1 MDELQ
6 SIKQAL
12 SFLLDQENIRQ
23 QELAALNE
31 KIEALNTI
39 LSERSKEF
47 TGWVDNREFK
57 DFADKYG
64 EKLAPYAEK
73 MGKIHQDYDL
83 VRDTYDAYN
92 SSDMSVDEDEFIDNT
107 VSALNS
113 YLKDI
118 GIPMDVAVE
127 VKADMNGDGEPE
139 TVVAEKFHTMIDH
152 DVYNSRMKDFFD
164 CYQLLTKRELDDEIL
179 YDAIKAT
186 FDNRGLAYNPD
197 LKLFTEDFINDS
209 NRRFQ
214 WELFLK
220 KIQWKEALDFDTVMH
235 VVKERLEPMAERY
248 WENQFKKN

>member
-47 TGWVDNREFK
+47 TGWIDNREFK

-139 TVVAEKFHTMIDH
+139 TTIAEKKPEGEAEVEVEVKKEVAPEAKTEKGVEAEEDEDKKFMDSINKAVDKELAK
-152 DVYNSRMKDFFD
+152 N
-164 CYQLLTKRELDDEIL
+164 KR
-179 YDAIKAT
+179 
-186 FDNRGLAYNPD
+186 
-197 LKLFTEDFINDS
+197 
-209 NRRFQ
+209 
-214 WELFLK
+214 
-220 KIQWKEALDFDTVMH
+220 
-235 VVKERLEPMAERY
+235 
-248 WENQFKKN
+248 

>member
-39 LSERSKEF
+39 ISERSKEF
-47 TGWVDNREFK
+47 TGWIDNREFK

-107 VSALNS
+107 VSALDS

-139 TVVAEKFHTMIDH
+139 TTIAEKKPEVEAEVEVKKEVAPEAETEKNVEAEEDEDKKFMDSINKAVDKELAK
-152 DVYNSRMKDFFD
+152 N
-164 CYQLLTKRELDDEIL
+164 KR
-179 YDAIKAT
+179 
-186 FDNRGLAYNPD
+186 
-197 LKLFTEDFINDS
+197 
-209 NRRFQ
+209 
-214 WELFLK
+214 
-220 KIQWKEALDFDTVMH
+220 
-235 VVKERLEPMAERY
+235 
-248 WENQFKKN
+248 

>member
-47 TGWVDNREFK
+47 TGWIDNREFK

-83 VRDTYDAYN
+83 VRDAYDAYN
-92 SSDMSVDEDEFIDNT
+92 SSDMSVGEDEFIDNT
-107 VSALNS
+107 VSALDS
-113 YLKDI
+113 YLEDI

-139 TVVAEKFHTMIDH
+139 TTIAEK
-152 DVYNSRMKDFFD
+152 K
-164 CYQLLTKRELDDEIL
+164 
-179 YDAIKAT
+179 
-186 FDNRGLAYNPD
+186 P
-197 LKLFTEDFINDS
+197 
-209 NRRFQ
+209 
-214 WELFLK
+214 
-220 KIQWKEALDFDTVMH
+220 EAEVE
-235 VVKERLEPMAERY
+235 VKEEVAPEAEA
-248 WENQFKKN
+248 EKDVEAEEDEDKKFMDSINKAVDKELAKNKK

>member
-31 KIEALNTI
+31 KIEALNTT
-39 LSERSKEF
+39 LSDRSKEF
-47 TGWVDNREFK
+47 TGWIDNREFK
-57 DFADKYG
+57 DFSDKYG

-139 TVVAEKFHTMIDH
+139 TTIAEKKPEGEAEVEVEVKKKVAPEAETEK
-152 DVYNSRMKDFFD
+152 DVEAEEDEDKKFMDSINKAVDKE
-164 CYQLLTKRELDDEIL
+164 LAKNKR
-179 YDAIKAT
+179 
-186 FDNRGLAYNPD
+186 
-197 LKLFTEDFINDS
+197 
-209 NRRFQ
+209 
-214 WELFLK
+214 
-220 KIQWKEALDFDTVMH
+220 
-235 VVKERLEPMAERY
+235 
-248 WENQFKKN
+248 

>member
-31 KIEALNTI
+31 KIEALNTT
-39 LSERSKEF
+39 LSDRSKEF
-47 TGWVDNREFK
+47 TGWIDNREFK

-83 VRDTYDAYN
+83 VRDAYDAYN
-92 SSDMSVDEDEFIDNT
+92 SSDMSVGEDEFIDNT
-107 VSALNS
+107 VSALDS
-113 YLKDI
+113 YLEDI

-139 TVVAEKFHTMIDH
+139 TTIAEK
-152 DVYNSRMKDFFD
+152 KP
-164 CYQLLTKRELDDEIL
+164 E
-179 YDAIKAT
+179 
-186 FDNRGLAYNPD
+186 G
-197 LKLFTEDFINDS
+197 
-209 NRRFQ
+209 
-214 WELFLK
+214 
-220 KIQWKEALDFDTVMH
+220 EAEVE
-235 VVKERLEPMAERY
+235 VKEEIAPEAEA
-248 WENQFKKN
+248 EKEVEAEEDEDKKFMDSINKAVDKELAKNKK

>member
-47 TGWVDNREFK
+47 TGWIDNREFK

-139 TVVAEKFHTMIDH
+139 TTIAEKKPEGEAEVEVEVKKKVAPEAEIEK
-152 DVYNSRMKDFFD
+152 DVEAEEDEDKKFMDSINKAVDKE
-164 CYQLLTKRELDDEIL
+164 LAKNKR
-179 YDAIKAT
+179 
-186 FDNRGLAYNPD
+186 
-197 LKLFTEDFINDS
+197 
-209 NRRFQ
+209 
-214 WELFLK
+214 
-220 KIQWKEALDFDTVMH
+220 
-235 VVKERLEPMAERY
+235 
-248 WENQFKKN
+248 

>member
-47 TGWVDNREFK
+47 TGWIDNREFK

-107 VSALNS
+107 VSALDS

-139 TVVAEKFHTMIDH
+139 TTIAEKKPEGEAEVEGKKEVAPEAKTEK
-152 DVYNSRMKDFFD
+152 DVEAEEDEDKKFMDSINKAVDKE
-164 CYQLLTKRELDDEIL
+164 LAKNKR
-179 YDAIKAT
+179 
-186 FDNRGLAYNPD
+186 
-197 LKLFTEDFINDS
+197 
-209 NRRFQ
+209 
-214 WELFLK
+214 
-220 KIQWKEALDFDTVMH
+220 
-235 VVKERLEPMAERY
+235 
-248 WENQFKKN
+248 

>member
-31 KIEALNTI
+31 KIEALNTT

-47 TGWVDNREFK
+47 TGWIDNREFK

-92 SSDMSVDEDEFIDNT
+92 SSDMSVGEDEFIDNT
-107 VSALNS
+107 VNALDS

-139 TVVAEKFHTMIDH
+139 TTIAEKKPEVEAEVEVKKEVAPEAETEK
-152 DVYNSRMKDFFD
+152 DVEAEEDEDKKFMDSINKAVD
-164 CYQLLTKRELDDEIL
+164 KEL
-179 YDAIKAT
+179 AK
-186 FDNRGLAYNPD
+186 N
-197 LKLFTEDFINDS
+197 
-209 NRRFQ
+209 
-214 WELFLK
+214 K
-220 KIQWKEALDFDTVMH
+220 K
-235 VVKERLEPMAERY
+235 
-248 WENQFKKN
+248 

>member
-31 KIEALNTI
+31 KIEALNTT

-47 TGWVDNREFK
+47 TSWVDNREFK
-57 DFADKYG
+57 DFSDKYG

-92 SSDMSVDEDEFIDNT
+92 SSDMSVGEDEFIDNT
-107 VSALNS
+107 VSALDS
-113 YLKDI
+113 YLEDI

-139 TVVAEKFHTMIDH
+139 TTIAEKKPEGEAEVEVKKEVAPEAETEK
-152 DVYNSRMKDFFD
+152 DVEAEEDEDKKFMDSINKAVDKE
-164 CYQLLTKRELDDEIL
+164 LAKNKR
-179 YDAIKAT
+179 
-186 FDNRGLAYNPD
+186 
-197 LKLFTEDFINDS
+197 
-209 NRRFQ
+209 
-214 WELFLK
+214 
-220 KIQWKEALDFDTVMH
+220 
-235 VVKERLEPMAERY
+235 
-248 WENQFKKN
+248 

>member
-47 TGWVDNREFK
+47 TGWIDNREFK
-57 DFADKYG
+57 DFAGKYG

-139 TVVAEKFHTMIDH
+139 TTIAEKKPEGEAEVEVEVKKKVAPEAETEK
-152 DVYNSRMKDFFD
+152 DVEAEEDEDKKFMDSINKAVDKE
-164 CYQLLTKRELDDEIL
+164 LAKNKR
-179 YDAIKAT
+179 
-186 FDNRGLAYNPD
+186 
-197 LKLFTEDFINDS
+197 
-209 NRRFQ
+209 
-214 WELFLK
+214 
-220 KIQWKEALDFDTVMH
+220 
-235 VVKERLEPMAERY
+235 
-248 WENQFKKN
+248 

>member
-6 SIKQAL
+6 SIKKAL

-31 KIEALNTI
+31 KIEALDTI

-47 TGWVDNREFK
+47 TGWIDNREFK

-92 SSDMSVDEDEFIDNT
+92 SSDMSVGEDEFIDNT
-107 VSALNS
+107 INALDS

-139 TVVAEKFHTMIDH
+139 TTIAEKKPE
-152 DVYNSRMKDFFD
+152 V
-164 CYQLLTKRELDDEIL
+164 
-179 YDAIKAT
+179 
-186 FDNRGLAYNPD
+186 
-197 LKLFTEDFINDS
+197 
-209 NRRFQ
+209 
-214 WELFLK
+214 
-220 KIQWKEALDFDTVMH
+220 EAEVE
-235 VVKERLEPMAERY
+235 VKEEIAPEAKTEKDVEAE
-248 WENQFKKN
+248 EDEDKKFMDSINKAVDKELAKNKR

>member
-39 LSERSKEF
+39 ISERSKEF
-47 TGWVDNREFK
+47 TGWIDNREFK

-92 SSDMSVDEDEFIDNT
+92 SSDMSVGEDEFIDNT
-107 VSALNS
+107 VSALDS

-139 TVVAEKFHTMIDH
+139 TTIAEKKPEVEAEVEVKKEVAPEAETEKNVEAEEDEDKKFMDSINKAVDKELAK
-152 DVYNSRMKDFFD
+152 N
-164 CYQLLTKRELDDEIL
+164 KR
-179 YDAIKAT
+179 
-186 FDNRGLAYNPD
+186 
-197 LKLFTEDFINDS
+197 
-209 NRRFQ
+209 
-214 WELFLK
+214 
-220 KIQWKEALDFDTVMH
+220 
-235 VVKERLEPMAERY
+235 
-248 WENQFKKN
+248 

>member
-31 KIEALNTI
+31 KIEALNTT

-47 TGWVDNREFK
+47 TGWIDNREFK

-92 SSDMSVDEDEFIDNT
+92 SSDMSVGEDEFIDNT
-107 VSALNS
+107 VNALDS

-139 TVVAEKFHTMIDH
+139 TTIAEKKPEVEAEVEVKKEVAPEAETEK
-152 DVYNSRMKDFFD
+152 DVEAEEDEDKKFMDSINKAVDKE
-164 CYQLLTKRELDDEIL
+164 LAKNKR
-179 YDAIKAT
+179 
-186 FDNRGLAYNPD
+186 
-197 LKLFTEDFINDS
+197 
-209 NRRFQ
+209 
-214 WELFLK
+214 
-220 KIQWKEALDFDTVMH
+220 
-235 VVKERLEPMAERY
+235 
-248 WENQFKKN
+248 

>member
-39 LSERSKEF
+39 LSDRSKEF
-47 TGWVDNREFK
+47 TSWIDNREFK

-92 SSDMSVDEDEFIDNT
+92 SSDMSVGEDEFIDNT
-107 VSALNS
+107 VSALDS

-139 TVVAEKFHTMIDH
+139 TTIAEKKPKVEAEVEVKKEVAPEAETEK
-152 DVYNSRMKDFFD
+152 DVEAEEDEDKKFMDSINKAVDKE
-164 CYQLLTKRELDDEIL
+164 LAKNKR
-179 YDAIKAT
+179 
-186 FDNRGLAYNPD
+186 
-197 LKLFTEDFINDS
+197 
-209 NRRFQ
+209 
-214 WELFLK
+214 
-220 KIQWKEALDFDTVMH
+220 
-235 VVKERLEPMAERY
+235 
-248 WENQFKKN
+248 

>member
-31 KIEALNTI
+31 KIEALNTT

-47 TGWVDNREFK
+47 TGWIDNREFK
-57 DFADKYG
+57 DFSDKYG

-139 TVVAEKFHTMIDH
+139 TTIAEKKPEGEAEVEVEVKKEVAPEAETEK
-152 DVYNSRMKDFFD
+152 DVEAEEDEDKKFMDSINKAVDKE
-164 CYQLLTKRELDDEIL
+164 LAKNKR
-179 YDAIKAT
+179 
-186 FDNRGLAYNPD
+186 
-197 LKLFTEDFINDS
+197 
-209 NRRFQ
+209 
-214 WELFLK
+214 
-220 KIQWKEALDFDTVMH
+220 
-235 VVKERLEPMAERY
+235 
-248 WENQFKKN
+248 

>member
-47 TGWVDNREFK
+47 TGWIDNREFK

-92 SSDMSVDEDEFIDNT
+92 SSDMSVGEDECIDNT
-107 VSALNS
+107 VSALDS

-118 GIPMDVAVE
+118 GIPMDVAIE
-127 VKADMNGDGEPE
+127 VKADMNGDGERE
-139 TVVAEKFHTMIDH
+139 TTIAEKKPE
-152 DVYNSRMKDFFD
+152 S
-164 CYQLLTKRELDDEIL
+164 
-179 YDAIKAT
+179 
-186 FDNRGLAYNPD
+186 
-197 LKLFTEDFINDS
+197 
-209 NRRFQ
+209 
-214 WELFLK
+214 
-220 KIQWKEALDFDTVMH
+220 EAEVE
-235 VVKERLEPMAERY
+235 VKEEIAPEAKTEKDVEAE
-248 WENQFKKN
+248 EDEDKKFMDSINKAVDKELAKNKK

>member
-39 LSERSKEF
+39 LSDRSKEF
-47 TGWVDNREFK
+47 TGWIDNREFK

-83 VRDTYDAYN
+83 VRDVYDAYN
-92 SSDMSVDEDEFIDNT
+92 SSDMSMGEDEFIDNT
-107 VSALNS
+107 VSALDS

-139 TVVAEKFHTMIDH
+139 TTIAEK
-152 DVYNSRMKDFFD
+152 KP
-164 CYQLLTKRELDDEIL
+164 E
-179 YDAIKAT
+179 
-186 FDNRGLAYNPD
+186 G
-197 LKLFTEDFINDS
+197 
-209 NRRFQ
+209 
-214 WELFLK
+214 
-220 KIQWKEALDFDTVMH
+220 EAEVE
-235 VVKERLEPMAERY
+235 VKEEIAPEAEA
-248 WENQFKKN
+248 EKEVEAEEDEDKKFMDSINKAVDKELAKNKK

>member
-39 LSERSKEF
+39 LSEKSKEF
-47 TGWVDNREFK
+47 TGWIDNREFK
-57 DFADKYG
+57 DFSDKYG

-92 SSDMSVDEDEFIDNT
+92 SSDMSVGEDEFIDNT
-107 VSALNS
+107 VSALDS
-113 YLKDI
+113 YLEDI

-139 TVVAEKFHTMIDH
+139 TTIAEKKPEGEAE
-152 DVYNSRMKDFFD
+152 V
-164 CYQLLTKRELDDEIL
+164 E
-179 YDAIKAT
+179 
-186 FDNRGLAYNPD
+186 
-197 LKLFTEDFINDS
+197 
-209 NRRFQ
+209 
-214 WELFLK
+214 LK
-220 KIQWKEALDFDTVMH
+220 KEVAPEAKTEKGVEAEEDEDKKFMDSINKAVDKELA
-235 VVKERLEPMAERY
+235 
-248 WENQFKKN
+248 KNKR

>member
-1 MDELQ
+1 MEELQ

-31 KIEALNTI
+31 KIEALNTT
-39 LSERSKEF
+39 LSDRSKEF
-47 TGWVDNREFK
+47 TSWIDNREFK
-57 DFADKYG
+57 DFSDKYG

-92 SSDMSVDEDEFIDNT
+92 SSDMSVGEDEFIDNT
-107 VSALNS
+107 VSALDS

-139 TVVAEKFHTMIDH
+139 TTIAEKKPEGEVEVEVKKGVAPEAETEK
-152 DVYNSRMKDFFD
+152 DVEAEEDEDKKFMDSINKAVDKE
-164 CYQLLTKRELDDEIL
+164 LAKNKR
-179 YDAIKAT
+179 
-186 FDNRGLAYNPD
+186 
-197 LKLFTEDFINDS
+197 
-209 NRRFQ
+209 
-214 WELFLK
+214 
-220 KIQWKEALDFDTVMH
+220 
-235 VVKERLEPMAERY
+235 
-248 WENQFKKN
+248 

>member
-39 LSERSKEF
+39 LSEKSKEF
-47 TGWVDNREFK
+47 TGWIDNREFK
-57 DFADKYG
+57 DFSDKYG

-92 SSDMSVDEDEFIDNT
+92 SSDMSVGEDEFIDNT
-107 VSALNS
+107 VSALDS
-113 YLKDI
+113 YLEDI

-139 TVVAEKFHTMIDH
+139 TTIAEKKPEGEAEVEVKKEVAPEAKTGK
-152 DVYNSRMKDFFD
+152 DVEAEEDEDKKFMDSINKAVDKE
-164 CYQLLTKRELDDEIL
+164 LAKNKR
-179 YDAIKAT
+179 
-186 FDNRGLAYNPD
+186 
-197 LKLFTEDFINDS
+197 
-209 NRRFQ
+209 
-214 WELFLK
+214 
-220 KIQWKEALDFDTVMH
+220 
-235 VVKERLEPMAERY
+235 
-248 WENQFKKN
+248 

>member
-39 LSERSKEF
+39 LSDRSKEF
-47 TGWVDNREFK
+47 TGWIDNREFK

-83 VRDTYDAYN
+83 VRDAYDAYN
-92 SSDMSVDEDEFIDNT
+92 SSDMSMGEDEFIDNT
-107 VSALNS
+107 VSALDS
-113 YLKDI
+113 YLEDI

-139 TVVAEKFHTMIDH
+139 TTIAEK
-152 DVYNSRMKDFFD
+152 KP
-164 CYQLLTKRELDDEIL
+164 E
-179 YDAIKAT
+179 
-186 FDNRGLAYNPD
+186 G
-197 LKLFTEDFINDS
+197 
-209 NRRFQ
+209 
-214 WELFLK
+214 
-220 KIQWKEALDFDTVMH
+220 EAEVE
-235 VVKERLEPMAERY
+235 VKEEIAPEAEA
-248 WENQFKKN
+248 EKEVEAEEDEDKKFMDSINKAVDKELAKNKK

>member
-47 TGWVDNREFK
+47 TGWIDNREFK

-139 TVVAEKFHTMIDH
+139 TTIAEKKPEGEAEVEVKKKVAPEVETEK
-152 DVYNSRMKDFFD
+152 DVEAEEDEDKKFMDSINKAVDKE
-164 CYQLLTKRELDDEIL
+164 LAKNKR
-179 YDAIKAT
+179 
-186 FDNRGLAYNPD
+186 
-197 LKLFTEDFINDS
+197 
-209 NRRFQ
+209 
-214 WELFLK
+214 
-220 KIQWKEALDFDTVMH
+220 
-235 VVKERLEPMAERY
+235 
-248 WENQFKKN
+248 

>member
-31 KIEALNTI
+31 KIEALNTT
-39 LSERSKEF
+39 LSDRSKEF
-47 TGWVDNREFK
+47 TSWIDNREFK
-57 DFADKYG
+57 DFSDKYG

-92 SSDMSVDEDEFIDNT
+92 SSDMSVGEDEFIDNT
-107 VSALNS
+107 VSALDS

-139 TVVAEKFHTMIDH
+139 TTIAEKKPAGEVEVEVKKEVAPEAETEK
-152 DVYNSRMKDFFD
+152 DVEAEEDEDKKFMDSINKAVDKE
-164 CYQLLTKRELDDEIL
+164 LAKNKR
-179 YDAIKAT
+179 
-186 FDNRGLAYNPD
+186 
-197 LKLFTEDFINDS
+197 
-209 NRRFQ
+209 
-214 WELFLK
+214 
-220 KIQWKEALDFDTVMH
+220 
-235 VVKERLEPMAERY
+235 
-248 WENQFKKN
+248 

>member
-39 LSERSKEF
+39 LSEKSKEF
-47 TGWVDNREFK
+47 TGWIDNREFK

-107 VSALNS
+107 VNALDS

-139 TVVAEKFHTMIDH
+139 TTIAEK
-152 DVYNSRMKDFFD
+152 KP
-164 CYQLLTKRELDDEIL
+164 E
-179 YDAIKAT
+179 
-186 FDNRGLAYNPD
+186 G
-197 LKLFTEDFINDS
+197 
-209 NRRFQ
+209 
-214 WELFLK
+214 
-220 KIQWKEALDFDTVMH
+220 EAEVE
-235 VVKERLEPMAERY
+235 VKEEIAPEAKTEKDVEAE
-248 WENQFKKN
+248 EDEDKKFMDSINKAVDKELAKNKR

>member
-31 KIEALNTI
+31 KIEALNAT
-39 LSERSKEF
+39 LSDRSKEF
-47 TGWVDNREFK
+47 TSWIDNREFK
-57 DFADKYG
+57 DFSDKYG

-92 SSDMSVDEDEFIDNT
+92 SSDMSMGEDEFIDNT
-107 VSALNS
+107 VSALDS

-139 TVVAEKFHTMIDH
+139 TTIAEKKPEGEAEVEVEVKKEVAPKAKTEK
-152 DVYNSRMKDFFD
+152 DVEAEEDEDKKFMDSINKAVDKE
-164 CYQLLTKRELDDEIL
+164 LAKNKR
-179 YDAIKAT
+179 
-186 FDNRGLAYNPD
+186 
-197 LKLFTEDFINDS
+197 
-209 NRRFQ
+209 
-214 WELFLK
+214 
-220 KIQWKEALDFDTVMH
+220 
-235 VVKERLEPMAERY
+235 
-248 WENQFKKN
+248 

>member
-139 TVVAEKFHTMIDH
+139 TTIAEKKPEGEAEVEVEVKKKVAPEAEIEK
-152 DVYNSRMKDFFD
+152 DVEAEEDEDKKFMDSINKAVDKE
-164 CYQLLTKRELDDEIL
+164 LAKNKR
-179 YDAIKAT
+179 
-186 FDNRGLAYNPD
+186 
-197 LKLFTEDFINDS
+197 
-209 NRRFQ
+209 
-214 WELFLK
+214 
-220 KIQWKEALDFDTVMH
+220 
-235 VVKERLEPMAERY
+235 
-248 WENQFKKN
+248 

>member
-39 LSERSKEF
+39 LSDRSKEF
-47 TGWVDNREFK
+47 TGWIDNREFK

-83 VRDTYDAYN
+83 VRDAYDAYN
-92 SSDMSVDEDEFIDNT
+92 SSDMSMGEDEFIDNT
-107 VSALNS
+107 VSALDS

-139 TVVAEKFHTMIDH
+139 TTIAEK
-152 DVYNSRMKDFFD
+152 KP
-164 CYQLLTKRELDDEIL
+164 E
-179 YDAIKAT
+179 
-186 FDNRGLAYNPD
+186 G
-197 LKLFTEDFINDS
+197 
-209 NRRFQ
+209 
-214 WELFLK
+214 
-220 KIQWKEALDFDTVMH
+220 EAEVE
-235 VVKERLEPMAERY
+235 VKEEIAPEAEA
-248 WENQFKKN
+248 EKEVEAEEDEDKKFMDSINKAVDKELAKNKK